1 MSQLQAVTYHTVKA
15 ISSKQWTELECTS
28 NVYFSNKFLKAFEV
42 SNPNIDF
49 KYIVVSENNNAIA
62 LAIIQTIE
70 LSVDVILKNI
80 KLANW
85 LKKLAHS
92 LFCKKVIKI
101 MTNGNIF
108 LSGEYGTFLKEG
120 EEKVET
126 FECLAEGIRRLSK
139 SLKRLH
145 GLFVKD
151 FKNESIYITKHLD
164 KFGYTPM
171 QVEPNMIIT
180 LKT

>member
-28 NVYFSNKFLKAFEV
+28 NVYFSYKFLKAFEV

-49 KYIVVSENNNAIA
+49 KYIVVGENNNAIA

-80 KLANW
+80 KLAGW
-85 LKKLAHS
+85 IKKTLHS
-92 LFCKKVIKI
+92 LFCNNSMKI

-108 LSGEYGTFLKEG
+108 LSGE
-120 EEKVET
+120 
-126 FECLAEGIRRLSK
+126 
-139 SLKRLH
+139 H
-145 GLFVKD
+145 GLYIKNDTDKIKVLDAIANEINSIAKKTKPLHAIVLKD
-151 FKNESIYITKHLD
+151 FYLD
-164 KFGYTPM
+164 KSHHGSGHA
-171 QVEPNMIIT
+171 IG
-180 LKT
+180 